1 MELIRL
7 PDLRER
13 NADFRTV
20 ARALAVLLPLIG
32 LAGVA
37 GPYALGFTSLAI
49 LASYVAFPSI
59 LAPLLYLYA
68 SDVET
73 DTSAGNQYTKR
84 LLLTGYFLLQTV
96 SIALLVSNDVRPYS
110 YYAVVAGIAFVLLAQ
125 ILRFSPQRDRSW
137 PLLVQISLL
146 HLNLVWGVTLKYN
159 YFIGRTDIFGHVQY
173 VRLILEN
180 GTFTSGFS
188 GFYQAF
194 PLWHVLGAMEHLLF
208 GGQWAPRTTL
218 FVISG
223 VLYVFVPIGVFLVA
237 TRLFESHR
245 VALLAGLLTCLDAT
259 VIHNG
264 MYAIPRSVAAFLFVL
279 VLLNWVRDDGRSVAL
294 FALFSLAIAAY
305 HTVSL
310 PFVFFILAVE
320 YFFRRV
326 VAPFAGDGV
335 ATRTIGTSHLLLAL
349 IVLVQ
354 AAYWLFFA
362 DYLLEHVVSIAFQES
377 SPGQINSGV
386 VENPF
391 RELANY
397 LHYSTLLVFVFVGT
411 LTGLSSDRV
420 SGLTKATLCSTL
432 VLVGVSFPGPHL
444 LVGKLAESFNVLRFA
459 QYSFPFIAMTAAY
472 GIVSLFRRANSPRIT
487 GETAKVVALVVFVLF
502 SFTTVSNDFVASDNP
517 VVERQFYTNYVSEA
531 EEQSMRTVADV
542 SAGNVSSDYVGT
554 RYYNASRYAAKAQ
567 ILGVNEDR
575 DRLYFG
581 SDRDLVLVRDA
592 ELQRRPLQ
600 VWITD
605 SYRYDAGY
613 LAELGY
619 VEGDARVWSDL
630 ALTNRVYDSGTASAY
645 HSSTV
650 RSANRTSESGPE
662 GATDGASR
670 LPVRSDSSTTGTTGV
685 T

>member
-1 MELIRL
+1 MEFIRL

-13 NADFRTV
+13 NVDLQTV
-20 ARALAVLLPLIG
+20 AKALAVLLPVIG
-32 LAGVA
+32 LVGVA
-37 GPYALGFTSLAI
+37 GPYVLGFTSLAV
-49 LASYVAFPSI
+49 LASYVAFPSV
-59 LAPLLYLYA
+59 LAPLLYLYT
-68 SDVET
+68 SDDEMNI
-73 DTSAGNQYTKR
+73 SSGNQYTKR
-84 LLLTGYFLLQTV
+84 LLLSGYFLLQTV
-96 SIALLVSNDVRPYS
+96 SLVLLVSTEVRPYS
-110 YYAVVAGIAFVLLAQ
+110 YYAVVAGIAFLLLVQ
-125 ILRFSPQRDRSW
+125 ILRFSPKRDRSW
-137 PLLVQISLL
+137 PFLAQIAFL
-146 HLNLVWGVTLKYN
+146 HLNLIWGVTLKYN
-159 YFIGRTDIFGHVQY
+159 YFIGRTDIFGHVRY
-173 VRLILEN
+173 VRLILEQ
-180 GTFTSGFS
+180 GTFTSSFS

-194 PLWHVLGAMEHLLF
+194 PLWHVLGAMEYLLF
-208 GGQWAPRTTL
+208 GGQLAPRTTL

-259 VIHNG
+259 VVHNG
-264 MYAIPRSVAAFLFVL
+264 MYAIPRSAAAFLFVL
-279 VLLNWVRDDGRSVAL
+279 MLLMWVRDDGRSVAL

-326 VAPFAGDGV
+326 VAPFTGDGI
-335 ATRTIGTSHLLLAL
+335 ATRTIGTSYLLLAL

-397 LHYSTLLVFVFVGT
+397 LHYSMLLVFVFVGT

-472 GIVSLFRRANSPRIT
+472 GIVSLFRRANSSRVT
-487 GETAKVVALVVFVLF
+487 GETAKVVVLAVFILF

-517 VVERQFYTNYVSEA
+517 AVERQFYTNYVSEA
-531 EEQSMRTVADV
+531 EEQSMQTVANI

-554 RYYNASRYAAKAQ
+554 RYYNASRHADKAQ

-581 SDRDLVLVRDA
+581 SDRDLVFVRDA
-592 ELQRRPLQ
+592 ELERRPLQ

-619 VEGDARVWSDL
+619 VESSAPVWSDL
-630 ALTNRVYDSGTASAY
+630 TLMNRVYDSGAASAY
-645 HSSTV
+645 QGSNV
-650 RSANRTSESGPE
+650 RSANWTAENGSDDV
-662 GATDGASR
+662 TDGSSR
-670 LPVRSDSSTTGTTGV
+670 LPVRSDSSTLVTSGV